1 MYDDSEL
8 NRFKRDVHLLRY
20 AVERHGYQRDPLKS
34 SLFSHV
40 LGHPTSG
47 DKIIARR
54 DVDGHWTYFSVRDE
68 HDNGTVID
76 FVQRRA
82 PSSSLGEVRKE
93 LRHWLG
99 TTPPDHAEWQV
110 LAQPAPAQ
118 NLKRTQDTF
127 EAGRLAETCW
137 YLESR
142 GLARETLSSPRF
154 AGTWRIGARDNVLF
168 PHHDNAGAL
177 TGFEMKNRGFTG
189 FSTGGTK
196 SAWQSNP
203 LPSDRGLVIAESA
216 IDALSYR
223 QLHHPESDG
232 YRYLSTAG
240 APSRAQ
246 FKLLDRLCSELTA
259 GGAVIAALDRDA
271 GGDWLAD
278 RLEWITSR
286 HQHLSFQRHSP
297 EREKDWNDVLQRTRS
312 RGLGR

>member
-54 DVDGHWTYFSVRDE
+54 DTDGHWTYFSVRDE

-76 FVQRRA
+76 FVLHRP
-82 PSSSLGEVRKE
+82 PSNSLGDVRKE
-93 LRHWLG
+93 LRQWLG
-99 TTPPDHAEWQV
+99 TAPPDRAEWQA
-110 LAQPAPAQ
+110 LACPAPTP
-118 NLKRTQDTF
+118 NLKRTQDAF
-127 EAGRLAETCW
+127 EAGRLTKTSW

-142 GLARETLSSPRF
+142 GLRRETLSGPRF

-168 PHHDNAGAL
+168 PHHDDTGAL

-196 SAWQSNP
+196 SAWQSNT
-203 LPSDRGLVIAESA
+203 LPTDRALVVAESA
-216 IDALSYR
+216 IDALSYY
-223 QLHHPESDG
+223 QLHTPESED

-240 APSRAQ
+240 APSAAQ
-246 FKLLDRLCSELTA
+246 FRLLDRLCAQLPA
-259 GGAVIAALDRDA
+259 GWVVVAAVDRDA
-271 GGDWLAD
+271 GGDWLAQH
-278 RLEWITSR
+278 LEWITGR

-312 RGLGR
+312 PALGR